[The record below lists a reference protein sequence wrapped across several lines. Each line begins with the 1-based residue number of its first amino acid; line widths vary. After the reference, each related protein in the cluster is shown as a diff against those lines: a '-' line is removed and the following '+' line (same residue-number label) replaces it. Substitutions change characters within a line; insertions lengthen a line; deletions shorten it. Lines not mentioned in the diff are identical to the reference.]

1 MDNDY
6 YNDRILSKLEDKYL
20 EPEVEKQDDD
30 LDKKW
35 SYEEDFY
42 CDEIKGIDF

>member
-6 YNDRILSKLEDKYL
+6 YNDRVLSKLEDEYL
-20 EPEVEKQDDD
+20 EPETEKQDDD
-30 LDKKW
+30 DIDEKW

-42 CDEIKGIDF
+42 CDEIKGID